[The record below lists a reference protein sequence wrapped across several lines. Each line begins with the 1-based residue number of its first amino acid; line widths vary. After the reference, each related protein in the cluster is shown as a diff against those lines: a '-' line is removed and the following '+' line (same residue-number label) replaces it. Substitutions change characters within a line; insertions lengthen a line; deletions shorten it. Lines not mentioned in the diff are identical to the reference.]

1 MRQQKGFYYCWCQ
14 NQRFCQAVQRKL
26 VKSFWR
32 NRVLAFL
39 GHSFPLDWKWNRLS
53 LLRSSKFTF
62 TLTSGYELLQRLCHD
77 SFFGFAIAIED
88 LVGFTIVHFKDCD
101 EVVGITRLDGF
112 RPSQTG
118 TKIGAEM
125 KQIFLKLVCTKR
137 VITLN
142 EPQGHLF
149 SHLLPPVRDIAQA
162 STRLYLVAF

>member
-1 MRQQKGFYYCWCQ
+1 M
-14 NQRFCQAVQRKL
+14 
-26 VKSFWR
+26 
-32 NRVLAFL
+32 
-39 GHSFPLDWKWNRLS
+39 
-53 LLRSSKFTF
+53 
-62 TLTSGYELLQRLCHD
+62 
-77 SFFGFAIAIED
+77 
-88 LVGFTIVHFKDCD
+88 HFKDCD

-142 EPQGHLF
+142 EHQGHLF